1 MNLYQSLTPANLLT
15 ALAPGLAAV
24 ATIGALGS
32 AGVAPAA
39 TLGAGAA
46 VVAVVGL
53 MLVVLTRPAG
63 LGRYNALTDYLQS
76 AAADLA
82 SGNPVNEVELDGV
95 DPELAGATHSL
106 LLRVRELADEFRSV
120 HTELAETAGGIQ
132 RVARLTEQGV
142 SAQQQEIEHI
152 AAAMEEMAASTSEVS
167 QSASLAAEA
176 ARMADSRAKTGNATV
191 CDTIETFDQVANAV
205 HGMAGHMDALVTDS
219 ESIGAVLNVIREIAE
234 QTNLLALNAAIEA
247 ARAGDQGRGFA
258 VVADEV
264 RSLAGRTRDSTR
276 EIETIIETL
285 QGRVAEAV
293 DSMNISRTAV
303 GEVSRHFASA
313 GSALKEI
320 TEQVAEIDRMNNQI
334 ASAAREQTAVAQDI
348 STKIVQISNVAE
360 QGAGSALETVAA
372 SERLNAL
379 TERLDGFRR
388 VAG

>member
-1 MNLYQSLTPANLLT
+1 
-15 ALAPGLAAV
+15 
-24 ATIGALGS
+24 
-32 AGVAPAA
+32 
-39 TLGAGAA
+39 
-46 VVAVVGL
+46 
-53 MLVVLTRPAG
+53 
-63 LGRYNALTDYLQS
+63 
-76 AAADLA
+76 
-82 SGNPVNEVELDGV
+82 
-95 DPELAGATHSL
+95 
-106 LLRVRELADEFRSV
+106 
-120 HTELAETAGGIQ
+120 
-132 RVARLTEQGV
+132 
-142 SAQQQEIEHI
+142 
-152 AAAMEEMAASTSEVS
+152 
-167 QSASLAAEA
+167 
-176 ARMADSRAKTGNATV
+176 MADSRAKTGNATV